1 MPGWSSR
8 AKQCAEA
15 LTQAAALA
23 ARRSSHSAAS
33 TSSPTAAA
41 WHAAG
46 TASVRGSGGTLPGTS
61 AEQLRCFS
69 GTSAA
74 LAQALAHSDISQFDE
89 ERFRRELLVLEV
101 RDRHVLDQNTPCA
114 QHLVGLRGTT
124 YV

>member
-23 ARRSSHSAAS
+23 SRRASHSSAS
-33 TSSPTAAA
+33 TSSPAAAA
-41 WHAAG
+41 WHAAT
-46 TASVRGSGGTLPGTS
+46 TASVRGSGGALPGTS

-69 GTSAA
+69 STSAA